1 MGLSF
6 FECCTTGFLGPFEPT
21 DVSLVS
27 FPFLVYLPC
36 ASFGHCGSAISQH
49 DEMQGGYYLM
59 QRLEFLWT
67 GATAFQIQVFEC
79 NGWQVKSQEENICK
93 C

>member
-1 MGLSF
+1 MLHYWLSW
-6 FECCTTGFLGPFEPT
+6 TFEPT

-27 FPFLVYLPC
+27 FPFLVYLLC

-49 DEMQGGYYLM
+49 DEMQGGGCNLM
-59 QRLEFLWT
+59 QRSEFLWT
-67 GATAFQIQVFEC
+67 GAAAFQIQAFEC
-79 NGWQVKSQEENICK
+79 NGRQVKSQEENIRK